1 MAKMKV
7 EKNICYD
14 ICGVLDKT
22 EDGRYTITVED
33 KNSRQDYDLDS
44 MLSEMLG
51 SIVTIKSSTEV

>member
-1 MAKMKV
+1 MTKMKV

-22 EDGRYTITVED
+22 EDDRYTITVED
-33 KNSRQDYDLDS
+33 KDSRQDYDLDS